1 LRLTESIGDAWAS
14 KLFRRNKSTV
24 NEQKDDIMNQS
35 SIENFQPEPKH
46 NSEQKADNISV
57 SPSIANA
64 VLAAVRCVDIEIAI
78 MKEFDFRQNLIVPN
92 VSNMM
97 MLVPFE
103 TDMLVLTKNNYAYGF
118 EIKISKSDLKADF
131 KKPQHAKFDEP
142 HRVSGKRGLE
152 RFYSKFKYFNYA
164 VPEQLKECALELI
177 PDFCGLWIYAKYEY
191 PKQFKFY
198 LEREPKKLF
207 DYKWSEKQRYELAR
221 LGTMRIYALKCGL
234 SYRC

>member
-1 LRLTESIGDAWAS
+1 
-14 KLFRRNKSTV
+14 
-24 NEQKDDIMNQS
+24 MNQS
-35 SIENFQPEPKH
+35 SIDNFQPEQVL
-46 NSEQKADNISV
+46 NNEQKPIV
-57 SPSIANA
+57 STSAQVSANA

-103 TDMLVLTKNNYAYGF
+103 TDMLVLTKSNYAYGF

-191 PKQFKFY
+191 PKQSKFY

-221 LGTMRIYALKCGL
+221 LGAMRIYALKCGL